1 MNTPIYDYLKDFI
14 DKDIT
19 RFFMPGH
26 KGTMQIQNQRIAK
39 TNTSFPDI
47 LEDIAKFD
55 ITEITGA
62 DSLFFA
68 ESIIKE
74 SEENT
79 SAIYGTKCTCFS
91 TGGSTLCIQTM
102 LSLACKPKDKIIA
115 SRNAH
120 ISFINTC
127 SLMNLQPCWV
137 LPKYFDEFGVS
148 GIVSPNDIREAI
160 LQNPD
165 ATAVYITSPDYFGAI
180 SDIKEIARICF
191 EYRKLLLVDNAHGA
205 NFKFFKED
213 IHPITLGADMCCDSA
228 HKTLPVL
235 TGGAY
240 LHVSKTCHIK
250 TINRDDV
257 KYKMGLFGST
267 SPSYLTLLSLDLANV
282 YLDKYGKDEFID
294 LQIKTLSLWRT
305 LSSLNFVPISAQF
318 DPTKITLDA
327 HKVGMTGYDLQ
338 NFFAKHD
345 IEPEYVSYR
354 HVVLM
359 LSPFNTEVDF
369 KRLKNA
375 LDDLTTIASKEQVRD
390 EAIEFKLPKVAM
402 LPQEACFSE
411 FENVSLDDAI
421 GKTAHKTLIK
431 CPPGVPIVVNGEEI
445 DENVQKLLKKSSI
458 LFLDV
463 LK

>member
-1 MNTPIYDYLKDFI
+1 MNTPIYDFLKDFI

-26 KGTMQIQNQRIAK
+26 KGNMQIQNPRFAK
-39 TNTSFPDI
+39 NKICPPNV
-47 LEDIAKFD
+47 LKDIAKYD

-62 DSLFFA
+62 DSLYFA

-79 SAIYGTKCTCFS
+79 ASIYGSKCTCFS

-102 LSLACKPKDKIIA
+102 LALACKPKDKIIA

-120 ISFINTC
+120 ISFINSCTI
-127 SLMNLQPCWV
+127 LDLHPCWV
-137 LPKYFDEFGVS
+137 LPKYTDNFGVS
-148 GIVSPNDIREAI
+148 GIVSPTDIKQAI
-160 LQNPD
+160 MQNPD

-205 NFKFFKED
+205 NFKFFKQD

-235 TGGAY
+235 TGGSY

-250 TINRDDV
+250 TITKADV
-257 KYKMGLFGST
+257 KHKMGLFGST
-267 SPSYLTLLSLDLANV
+267 SPSYLTLLSMDLANV
-282 YLDKYGKDEFID
+282 YLNEYAKDEFVN
-294 LQIKTLSLWRT
+294 LQIKTLGLWRT
-305 LSSLNFVPISAQF
+305 LYNLNFVPISTHF

-327 HKVGMTGYDLQ
+327 HKIGMTGYDLQ
-338 NFFAKHD
+338 NFFAKHE

-359 LSPFNTEVDF
+359 VSPFNTQEDF
-369 KRLKNA
+369 DRLVNS
-375 LDDLTTIASKEQVRD
+375 LEDLSTIACKEQVKDD
-390 EAIEFKLPKVAM
+390 EIEFKLPKTLM
-402 LPQEACFSE
+402 SPQQACFSD
-411 FENVSLDDAI
+411 FENVSIDDAL

-431 CPPGVPIVVNGEEI
+431 CPPGVPIVVTGEEI

-463 LK
+463 VK